1 MRPIWSGLGGGVVV
15 PVVAVDG
22 EPPFLL
28 VFLFERRA
36 GGESVFGNKKLFFKN
51 AVVSKLF
58 FLCPLYH
65 QK

>member
-28 VFLFERRA
+28 VLLFERRA
-36 GGESVFGNKKLFFKN
+36 GGDWKGEAVGGFYCEVSVT
-51 AVVSKLF
+51 
-58 FLCPLYH
+58 CR
-65 QK
+65 

>member
-1 MRPIWSGLGGGVVV
+1 MREIWSGLGGGVVV

-36 GGESVFGNKKLFFKN
+36 GGEIGRAHV
-51 AVVSKLF
+51 
-58 FLCPLYH
+58 
-65 QK
+65 

>member
-1 MRPIWSGLGGGVVV
+1 VRAIWSGLGRGVVV

-36 GGESVFGNKKLFFKN
+36 GGGLEGRSRRGVL
-51 AVVSKLF
+51 L
-58 FLCPLYH
+58 
-65 QK
+65 